1 MFHPNSQIFHQ
12 CFLSLCLK
20 ISNYAFEM
28 CCIFIPFII
37 HFIFLYSGVVG
48 SGLAVLS
55 KFRIL
60 DTFFHKFLHNGY
72 FWDVFHGDWFAGK
85 GLGCAIVEHPLKRI
99 HLFNTHVSLFVS
111 FIFDVN
117 CWYFFK
123 RCLEVLLFE
132 VKFSGLQYS
141 DLKEGVYERK
151 CPCTRNFFGYEMS
164 MYKKFLW
171 LWKEMQLLFNELK
184 KRVTKCRIKQLIRQ
198 DISQEN

>member
-1 MFHPNSQIFHQ
+1 MFHPNSQIGHQ

-123 RCLEVLLFE
+123 RCLEVLLFRSNLVDYNTVIWKKAF
-132 VKFSGLQYS
+132 VKGNVHVQEISLDMKGNVHVQEISL
-141 DLKEGVYERK
+141 DLKGNA
-151 CPCTRNFFGYEMS
+151 TA
-164 MYKKFLW
+164 
-171 LWKEMQLLFNELK
+171 
-184 KRVTKCRIKQLIRQ
+184 I
-198 DISQEN
+198 